1 MGYTS
6 QVQKELGVIIPAY
19 CEEENIA
26 RLCLSII
33 GIFPLASILVID
45 DSPNGQTSSEVLG
58 LNESRIQVRQR
69 DSKKG
74 RGSAVLYGMRELNN
88 HGFEFILEMDAD
100 FSHDPGEIKPMLEL
114 ARTKKVDL
122 VIAGRYC
129 DESQILNWPKSRRFF
144 SKFANKIARFL
155 LRVPVY
161 DYTNGFRLYSRNASN
176 FVTENCGESGDG
188 FIALSEILVNLHYT
202 GFNVREIPSTFKN
215 RIRGTSSFNYREIV
229 SAAIGLFKIYQI
241 KRRLSR
247 K

>member
-1 MGYTS
+1 
-6 QVQKELGVIIPAY
+6 VPNELGVIIPAY

-33 GIFPLASILVID
+33 EIFPLASILVVD
-45 DSPNGQTSSEVLG
+45 DSPNDQTSSQVVG
-58 LNESRIQVRQR
+58 LNESRVQVHQR

-88 HGFEFILEMDAD
+88 HGFEFVLEMDAD
-100 FSHDPGEIKPMLEL
+100 FSHNPGEIKPMIEL
-114 ARTKKVDL
+114 ARTEKVDL

-129 DESQILNWPKSRRFF
+129 EESQILNWPKSRRFF
-144 SKFANKIARFL
+144 SKFSNKIARFL
-155 LRVPVY
+155 LRVPVN
-161 DYTNGFRLYSRNASN
+161 DYTNGFRLYSRDASN
-176 FVTENCGESGDG
+176 FVTENCGKTGDG

-202 GFNVREIPSTFKN
+202 GFKVQEIPSTFKN
-215 RIRGTSSFNYREIV
+215 RIRGSSSLNYKEIV

-241 KRRLSR
+241 KRKLSC